1 MAGSLSSMEGGCPP
15 SSWGCSWPLRAP
27 LCRMSRQGP
36 VLSRPGPSLVLC
48 LPLCFQAVFPHFCS
62 MMGED
67 GRAMYPRLD
76 EDTVAREARRGRK
89 DGSNVQGQSNL
100 CCSL

>member
-1 MAGSLSSMEGGCPP
+1 MEGGL
-15 SSWGCSWPLRAP
+15 SSLLLGVLLASTGP

-36 VLSRPGPSLVLC
+36 VLSRPGLSLVFC
-48 LPLCFQAVFPHFCS
+48 LPLSFQAVIPHFCS
-62 MMGED
+62 TRGED

-76 EDTVAREARRGRK
+76 EDIVAREARRGRK

>member
-1 MAGSLSSMEGGCPP
+1 MK
-15 SSWGCSWPLRAP
+15 
-27 LCRMSRQGP
+27 
-36 VLSRPGPSLVLC
+36 
-48 LPLCFQAVFPHFCS
+48 
-62 MMGED
+62 GED

-76 EDTVAREARRGRK
+76 EDTVAREARMGRK